1 MPERAI
7 RRYSCFTFIYSQGRN
22 RVPTSLIRF
31 VFISALFSSAAVFSA
46 DNVPISTETS
56 TSKVAPQPISNS
68 QLPEWFYREL
78 TSIRKDVSVLDATGA
93 SKEQIQELKERIG
106 KVEVRLEESQL
117 RVDDKLNE
125 QSGRIGD
132 LKDSYDSSL
141 SQVSWTTTWFGI
153 VAGLLGVLVAVIA
166 IINSWKANREA
177 VANAQDAAQK
187 TLEGWTQEKEAEL
200 TEKFDQKLTELSAHH
215 EKEFQKIRYDAVIQT
230 AETDINRGISL
241 AKDRSGD
248 AIPMFDSVIKKFN
261 SSNLIEHQRLV
272 VDALY
277 WKSFALDK
285 PESYKEQIGLFDEI
299 IEKFNGSEDTRIQN
313 RISNALYNKGV
324 ILGKRNYSIEAI
336 EVYRNLIERFQDSK
350 DERTQNR
357 IMKARVNMEIRQ
369 AFIEENENNV
379 RAYENE
385 INRFN
390 ESDDI
395 AIQEL
400 LTKAL
405 VSKGGALVRLN
416 RLEEAIAVY
425 DHLLDRFKDSDNAA
439 IQERI
444 ISAVCNKAEL
454 VLATQPKDQ
463 AIKAIQNAIAL
474 IKEGSKVDRAVM
486 EMLSLIIN
494 ESTVDKVYSCV
505 VDIPNDAK
513 LTWEF
518 GSIREVV
525 DTLEFPR
532 KEQVQAFARYFEDHH
547 DKAKLKE
554 ELDQISKL

>member
-1 MPERAI
+1 MRCFNVCLNATLVSLSFIHKDVI
-7 RRYSCFTFIYSQGRN
+7 R
-22 RVPTSLIRF
+22 VLTSLIRF
-31 VFISALFSSAAVFSA
+31 AFICFLFSSAAAFSA
-46 DNVPISTETS
+46 ENASISTEPSASQVTPRP
-56 TSKVAPQPISNS
+56 TSNS

-106 KVEVRLEESQL
+106 NLEVRLEESQL
-117 RVDDKLNE
+117 RVDGKLNE

-132 LKDSYDSSL
+132 IADSNSFFITLFSVIA
-141 SQVSWTTTWFGI
+141 SV
-153 VAGLLGVLVAVIA
+153 LGTLIAVIT

-177 VANAQDAAQK
+177 VANAQDAAQQ
-187 TLEGWTQEKEAEL
+187 TLEGWTQEKEVEL

-285 PESYKEQIGLFDEI
+285 PEFYKEQIGLFDEI

-336 EVYRNLIERFQDSK
+336 EVYRILIERFQDSE
-350 DERTQNR
+350 DERIQNR

-385 INRFN
+385 VNRFN

-395 AIQEL
+395 ATQEQ

-405 VSKGGALVRLN
+405 VSKGGTLVRLN

-425 DHLLDRFKDSDNAA
+425 DVLLDRFKDSEDAT
-439 IQERI
+439 IQEWVV
-444 ISAVCNKAEL
+444 SAVCNKAEL
-454 VLATQPKDQ
+454 VLITQAKDQ
-463 AIKAIQNAIAL
+463 AIKAIQNAITL
-474 IKEGSKVDRAVM
+474 IKEGRKVERAVM
-486 EMLSLIIN
+486 EMLSFMIE
-494 ESTVDKVYSCV
+494 ESTLKSVLVCIDAIMDE
-505 VDIPNDAK
+505 DINQVFDP
-513 LTWEF
+513 
-518 GSIREVV
+518 IREVI
-525 DTLEFPR
+525 DTLEPPR
-532 KEQVQAFARYFEDHH
+532 KEQVQACARFFEDHK
-547 DKAKLKE
+547 DKDKLKE